1 MISVQ
6 YIVSR
11 TQQLNLIL
19 ITIAAFKT
27 GHGRFKNELIETK
40 SYFLKEENK
49 MKKKLLITLGVIIL
63 IIGIWFIHL
72 LWSAGQFKK
81 IEPHFSGTCNQVGG
95 LAGAED
101 ITIHPETGIAYISA
115 YDRRAVNSGFPG
127 YGSIYAYN
135 LNAPDP
141 VLFKLTPQ
149 AGEDYRP
156 HGISLYTDPERK
168 DFLFV
173 INHERGTHTVEVYEL
188 VGTLLYHTKSIS
200 DPLLVSPNDI
210 VAVGPDRF
218 YVTNDHHYAS
228 GFMRT
233 VEDYLKLRLSNI
245 VYYDGVRFTEAADGI
260 GFANGI
266 NVSGDG
272 KTLYVCATTEGSVLL
287 YRRES
292 SSGELTFQKK
302 IELDTGVDNIE
313 IDASG
318 ELWIGAHPKL
328 LTFVAHAADASRLSP
343 SQILHLSPK
352 PSGGFTI
359 EEVYLNKGDELSAA
373 SVAAVLGKRM
383 LMGSVFEPKFLDCRM
398 N

>member
-1 MISVQ
+1 M
-6 YIVSR
+6 R
-11 TQQLNLIL
+11 KKTLIAL
-19 ITIAAFKT
+19 A
-27 GHGRFKNELIETK
+27 
-40 SYFLKEENK
+40 
-49 MKKKLLITLGVIIL
+49 VVVL
-63 IIGIWFIHL
+63 IIGAWFIHL
-72 LWSAGQFKK
+72 FWTAGQFKE
-81 IEPHFSGTCNQVGG
+81 IEPHFSGTCRQVLG
-95 LAGAED
+95 LVGAED
-101 ITIHPETGIAYISA
+101 ITIHPGTGIAYISA
-115 YDRRAVNSGFPG
+115 YDRRAVNSGLPG
-127 YGSIYAYN
+127 FGSIYAYN
-135 LNAPDP
+135 LNVSDP

-149 AGEDYRP
+149 AGENYRP

-173 INHERGTHTVEVYEL
+173 INHEGGTHTIEVYEL
-188 VGTLLYHTKSIS
+188 VGTLLYHTRSIS

-233 VEDYLKLRLSNI
+233 VEDYLKLRLSN
-245 VYYDGVRFTEAADGI
+245 VLYYDGVRFTEAADGI

-272 KTLYVCATTEGSVLL
+272 KTLYLCATTEGSVHL
-287 YRRES
+287 YRRDI

-328 LTFVAHAADASRLSP
+328 LSFVAHATDASRLSP
-343 SQILHLSPK
+343 SQILHLAPESQ
-352 PSGGFTI
+352 GGYSV

-373 SVAAVLGKRM
+373 SVAAVSGKRM
-383 LMGSVFEPKFLDCRM
+383 LIGSVFDPKFLDCQM
-398 N
+398 D